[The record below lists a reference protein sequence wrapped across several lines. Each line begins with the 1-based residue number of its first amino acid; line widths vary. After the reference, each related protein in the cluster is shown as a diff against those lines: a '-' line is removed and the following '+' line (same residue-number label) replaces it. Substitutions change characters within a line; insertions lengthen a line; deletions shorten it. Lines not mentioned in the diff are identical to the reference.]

1 MCVLGSS
8 SHARYQTH
16 HVTNHIFLTDTFHI
30 STLNRVPMFKRRLS
44 GLDLMAMLAHEQ
56 KINMLCPKVYSSQAG
71 AGKPGSVILL
81 GLLPP

>member
-16 HVTNHIFLTDTFHI
+16 HVTNHIFLTNTFHI
-30 STLNRVPMFKRRLS
+30 STLNWVPMFKRRLS

-56 KINMLCPKVYSSQAG
+56 KINMLCPKVYSSQAA